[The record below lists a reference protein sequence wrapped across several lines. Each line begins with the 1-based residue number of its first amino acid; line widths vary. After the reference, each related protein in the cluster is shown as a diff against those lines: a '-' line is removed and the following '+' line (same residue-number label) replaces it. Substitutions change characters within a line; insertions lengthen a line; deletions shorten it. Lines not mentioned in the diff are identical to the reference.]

1 MANVPDRLT
10 DPPSAES
17 PAFLSGGGEMGARI
31 RAFDWRAH
39 PFGPPADWPPQLRVA
54 MSLCLHSSFPT
65 AIYWGPEL
73 RLLYND
79 AWAPI
84 PAERHPWALGRP
96 GMEVWADIWDV
107 VGPQFDAVLSSGEG
121 FSTYGQMLPME
132 RDGVPRETWWDYSFT
147 PIQQDDGKVLGVFNQ
162 GHETTDRMIAEIALR
177 TSEKRLQHALG
188 ASNSIGVWDWD
199 VKADKVY
206 ADERFARHYGVDPG
220 RAQAGEP
227 ISSFLRNFHPDEVD
241 RVSAEIDAAL
251 ISRDLFSTDYRI
263 RRGDGSWMWVNAQGR
278 AEQDEDGKP
287 TRFMGVSFDITDRK
301 LAEEE
306 LRRTRDDRD
315 FVFDLAE
322 RMRAIGDPDDI
333 MQIAVEALGQRLGAD
348 RVGFFRYVA
357 GDQIEFGA
365 GWFTPAL
372 KPLEGRM
379 PVATLGDY
387 VNDRLRAGE
396 MVMTADS
403 RADPDWRDTVFPKI
417 GMAAG
422 VGVPMRRWDHL
433 EGGLY
438 VHQSTPRAW
447 RRQEIYIIEE
457 VAQLS
462 WDAVGRAEV
471 AAELR
476 LRNQSLRQ
484 EVAERTAERDRIWDV
499 NRDLLLVA
507 DTVGVWQAVNPS
519 VTRILGWQPEDVL
532 GKTSEWLEH
541 PDDRKATRE
550 EIAQLRAG
558 STSFAFIN
566 RFRTRDGD
574 YRTLSWT
581 AVVVEDHI
589 YASARDVT
597 QEEAQGAE
605 LARAEER
612 TRLALS
618 AINGVGAWTYRPAED
633 RFHCDASFA
642 RLYGLDVA
650 QAQAGVPVAMVYDR
664 IHPEDLPRL
673 STLTRRSHSH
683 PGDAQIEYRV
693 PQADGSIAW
702 VLSRT
707 NTSIGPDGAVVVTG
721 VAVDVTEQ
729 RRLEETLRQSQKM
742 EAVGQLTGGLAH
754 DFNNMLTGISGALEM
769 MQLRIG
775 QGRANEVPRYIDA
788 AQGAATRAAA
798 LTHRLLAFSRRQTL
812 DPRPV
817 DIGPLISELEEIIRR
832 AVGPAHDIGINI
844 HDDVWQTRI
853 DPNQLEN
860 ALLNL
865 CINARDAMQGGGHIE
880 IVASNQNV
888 DEADGRAWEMA
899 PGEYVVLCVA
909 DEGSGM
915 SPEVIARAFDPFFTT
930 KPLGEGTGLG
940 LSMIYGFAAQSG
952 GAIRIEST
960 LGKGTVMRLYLPR
973 HDGADEPGGL
983 EADAQF
989 SPRPGQGRSVL
1000 VVDDEPTVRM
1010 LVTEQLAELGYSAIE
1025 AADGAGALAILGS
1038 AAKIDLLV
1046 TDVGLP
1052 GGMNGRQVAEAARA
1066 VRPELKVLFVTGFAE
1081 QSVLADGEL
1090 PAGMAVMTKPFT
1102 IDQFAA
1108 RVDALVG
1115 G

>member
-1 MANVPDRLT
+1 MANVPDRST

-31 RAFDWRAH
+31 RAFDWSAH

-54 MSLCLHSSFPT
+54 TSLCLHSSFPT

-84 PAERHPWALGRP
+84 PAERHPGALGQP
-96 GMEVWADIWDV
+96 GREVWADIWDV
-107 VGPQFDAVLSSGEG
+107 VGPQFEAVLSTGEG
-121 FSTYGQMLPME
+121 FSTFDQMLPME
-132 RDGVPRETWWDYSFT
+132 RDGVSRETRWTYGFA
-147 PIQQDDGKVLGVFNQ
+147 PILDDDGAVSGVFSQ
-162 GHETTDRMIAEIALR
+162 GHETT
-177 TSEKRLQHALG
+177 
-188 ASNSIGVWDWD
+188 
-199 VKADKVY
+199 KV
-206 ADERFARHYGVDPG
+206 
-220 RAQAGEP
+220 
-227 ISSFLRNFHPDEVD
+227 
-241 RVSAEIDAAL
+241 
-251 ISRDLFSTDYRI
+251 
-263 RRGDGSWMWVNAQGR
+263 
-278 AEQDEDGKP
+278 
-287 TRFMGVSFDITDRK
+287 

-306 LRRTRDDRD
+306 LRSTRDDRD
-315 FVFDLAE
+315 FVFELAE
-322 RMRAIGDPDDI
+322 RMRAIGDPDGI
-333 MQIAVEALGQRLGAD
+333 MQTAVEALGQRLGAD
-348 RVGFFRYVA
+348 RVGFFRYIE
-357 GDQIEFGA
+357 DDRIEFGA

-379 PVATLGDY
+379 PVATLGGY
-387 VNDRLRAGE
+387 VNDRLLAGE
-396 MVMTADS
+396 PVMTNDS

-422 VGVPMRRWDHL
+422 VGIPMRRWDHL

-438 VHQSTPRAW
+438 VHQSMPRVW
-447 RRQEIYIIEE
+447 TRRELHIIEE

-462 WDAVGRAEV
+462 WDATGRAEV

-476 LRNQSLRQ
+476 LRNQSLRD
-484 EVAERTAERDRIWDV
+484 EVAERTAERDRIWEV

-507 DTVGVWQAVNPS
+507 DTAGVWQAVNPS
-519 VTRILGWQPEDVL
+519 VIRILGWLPEEVL

-541 PDDRKATRE
+541 PDDVQATRD
-550 EIAQLRAG
+550 EIAHLAAG

-581 AVVVEDHI
+581 AVAVEGHI

-597 QEEAQGAE
+597 QEEAQRAE
-605 LARAEER
+605 LARTEER

-618 AINGVGAWTYRPAED
+618 AINGVGAWTYSPAED
-633 RFHCDASFA
+633 RFRCDASFA

-650 QAQAGVPVAMVYDR
+650 QAQSGIPIAMVFNR
-664 IHPEDLPRL
+664 IHPEDRPRL
-673 STLTRRSHSH
+673 NALTRHSHRH

-693 PQADGSIAW
+693 PQADGTIAW

-707 NTSIGPDGAVVVTG
+707 NTSTGPDGAIMVTG

-775 QGRANEVPRYIDA
+775 QGRASEVPRYIDA

-899 PGEYVVLCVA
+899 PGEYVVLCVT

-973 HDGADEPGGL
+973 HDGADEPG
-983 EADAQF
+983 EPEDDTQF

-1025 AADGAGALAILGS
+1025 AADGAGALALLGS

-1066 VRPELKVLFVTGFAE
+1066 VRPELKMLFVTGFAE
-1081 QSVLADGEL
+1081 QSVLADGDL